1 VNTLYDKALGAT
13 LGGAIL
19 AALVCVIGVTAA
31 CTAPTT
37 ETIIKGDREVVQV
50 TAGKLLNG
58 AGDARYFYI
67 LRDKDTGVDYLAV
80 VDAGIVKLEPKPAMV
95 PMKVEK

>member
-1 VNTLYDKALGAT
+1 MKYLFLIVALFM
-13 LGGAIL
+13 L
-19 AALVCVIGVTAA
+19 CS
-31 CTAPTT
+31 CDPST

-58 AGDARYFYI
+58 AGDSRFFYV

-80 VDAGIVKLEPKPAMV
+80 VDAGIVELHPKPK
-95 PMKVEK
+95 PQVEK